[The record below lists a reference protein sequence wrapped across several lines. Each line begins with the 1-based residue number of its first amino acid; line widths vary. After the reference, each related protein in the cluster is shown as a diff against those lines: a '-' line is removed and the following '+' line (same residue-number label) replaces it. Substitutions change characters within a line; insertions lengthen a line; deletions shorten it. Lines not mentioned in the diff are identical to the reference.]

1 MKKGFTLIELLI
13 VVAIIAILAAIAVP
27 NFLEAQTRSKVSR
40 VKADHR
46 SMATAIETYYLDNNQ
61 YPMFYGGTGAPAGAR
76 SANVLANPGAAT
88 IPVELSRTF
97 ALAPAGTN
105 VPSTITT
112 PISYF
117 TSYPADPFADTRGLP
132 FRYYS
137 NSRGFI
143 IGSFGPDAD
152 QGSLTAFTATGGNLT
167 VPAGSG
173 DLEWALGTY
182 ASSFPPAASPLV
194 AGLGVSGTI
203 FSGAETY
210 YDNAVTGSPQFLL
223 LQTYDPT
230 NGTTSSGDVWRI
242 RD

>member
-40 VKADHR
+40 VRADHR
-46 SMATAIETYYLDNNQ
+46 SLATGIETYYLDNNQ

-76 SANVLANPGAAT
+76 SANILANPGAAT
-88 IPVELSRTF
+88 IPVEFSRTF
-97 ALAPAGTN
+97 ALAPAGN
-105 VPSTITT
+105 NRPSTITT

-137 NSRGFI
+137 NSRGWI
-143 IGSFGPDAD
+143 LGSFGPDAD
-152 QGSLTAFTATGGNLT
+152 QGSTAAFTAIGGNLT
-167 VPAGSG
+167 VTAGSG
-173 DLEWALGTY
+173 DIEWAQGTY
-182 ASSFPPAASPLV
+182 ASTFPSIATPLA
-194 AGLGVSGTI
+194 AGLAVSGPI
-203 FSGAETY
+203 FGGAETY
-210 YDNAVTGSPQFLL
+210 YDNAVTGNPSLLL
-223 LQTYDPT
+223 LQSYDAT
-230 NGTTSSGDVWRI
+230 NGTVSSGDVWRI